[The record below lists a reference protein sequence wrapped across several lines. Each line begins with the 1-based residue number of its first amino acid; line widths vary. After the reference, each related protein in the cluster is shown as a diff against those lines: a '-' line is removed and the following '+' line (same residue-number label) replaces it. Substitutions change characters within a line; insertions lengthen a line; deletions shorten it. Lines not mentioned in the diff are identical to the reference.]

1 MPFVSQAFNLHN
13 ALYGE
18 PRHLLTSKPSY
29 IPSRSQAM
37 LLPRHL
43 DYSPESYKVFIYQD
57 FPSLLI
63 PHLSTKKLRPLSERD
78 DGRNV
83 DVDGYLKR

>member
-13 ALYGE
+13 ALCGE
-18 PRHLLTSKPSY
+18 PRQLLTSKPSY
-29 IPSRSQAM
+29 IPSRSRAK
-37 LLPRHL
+37 LLLTHL

-57 FPSLLI
+57 FQSFLI
-63 PHLSTKKLRPLSERD
+63 PHLSTEKLRPLSERD

-83 DVDGYLKR
+83 DVDGYFK